1 MGKAQRE
8 KGKRGEREVAAIARN
23 HGFDGTHRG
32 QQYRGGGDSP
42 DVIGIPG
49 IHPEVKRVE
58 RLDLHAALAQS
69 AGDAAEGEIPV
80 VIHRAIFGSF
90 ERFIGII
97 TEHFK
102 GAFPFW
108 LNPYQ
113 VGIVPIRTE
122 HNAYAEEVAQALRL
136 AGIRFEA
143 DLSAANM
150 KEKIKKFKTMKDP
163 YVVVVGDKEAEERTV
178 SVNIR
183 GTNAQLHGVPL
194 ETFAAMCRKMNE
206 ERTLGLY
213 TEIPEDL

>member
-80 VIHRAIFGSF
+80 VIHRRSREQWYITLPYESF
-90 ERFIGII
+90 LDIYK
-97 TEHFK
+97 EHCS
-102 GAFPFW
+102 
-108 LNPYQ
+108 L
-113 VGIVPIRTE
+113 
-122 HNAYAEEVAQALRL
+122 
-136 AGIRFEA
+136 
-143 DLSAANM
+143 
-150 KEKIKKFKTMKDP
+150 
-163 YVVVVGDKEAEERTV
+163 
-178 SVNIR
+178 
-183 GTNAQLHGVPL
+183 
-194 ETFAAMCRKMNE
+194 
-206 ERTLGLY
+206 
-213 TEIPEDL
+213 